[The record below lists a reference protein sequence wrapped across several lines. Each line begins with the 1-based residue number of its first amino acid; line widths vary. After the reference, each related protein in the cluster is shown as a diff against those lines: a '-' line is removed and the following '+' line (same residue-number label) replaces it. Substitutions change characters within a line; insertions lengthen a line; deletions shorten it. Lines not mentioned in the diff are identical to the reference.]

1 MTQTESGFTFTNTTK
16 WKITKGVNQGLNGVT
31 FNDHIFT
38 SIPTCPILI
47 INFIHEIPKFYQY
60 LPFGLWLDSLSIFIL
75 IQ

>member
-1 MTQTESGFTFTNTTK
+1 MQQWYMTQTESGFTFTNTTK

-38 SIPTCPILI
+38 SIP
-47 INFIHEIPKFYQY
+47 KFYQY